1 MLALVSVARVIMCL
15 MAERTTTE
23 TAILDT
29 TRLLQLGVATA
40 IIPEG
45 RRAGVVRKEDL
56 TWQYTL
62 DSVVYSGFANSDLA
76 IQELAN
82 RLGNEGIL
90 LRIKMF

>member
-1 MLALVSVARVIMCL
+1 MS
-15 MAERTTTE
+15 ERTTTDS
-23 TAILDT
+23 AILDT
-29 TRLLQLGVATA
+29 TRLLQLGVASA

-45 RRAGVVRKEDL
+45 RRAGVVRKDDG

-62 DSVVYSGFANSDLA
+62 DAIVYSGFANHELA

-90 LRIKMF
+90 LRIKMY

>member
-1 MLALVSVARVIMCL
+1 
-15 MAERTTTE
+15 MADRTTTE

-29 TRLLQLGVATA
+29 TRLLQLGVAWA

-45 RRAGVVRKEDL
+45 RRAGVTRKDDG

-62 DSVVYSGFANSDLA
+62 DSIVYSGFANSDVA
-76 IQELAN
+76 IQDLAN

-90 LRIKMF
+90 LRVRL